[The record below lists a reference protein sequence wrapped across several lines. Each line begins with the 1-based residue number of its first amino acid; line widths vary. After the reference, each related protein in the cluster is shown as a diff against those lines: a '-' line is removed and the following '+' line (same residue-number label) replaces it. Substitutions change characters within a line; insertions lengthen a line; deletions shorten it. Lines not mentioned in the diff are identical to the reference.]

1 MSFLGGP
8 ECSTGANPLAQFQ
21 KQAGADTSLQRD
33 RLTNRTPQQQ
43 HNGFRSGQQIPE
55 DAAFQDFAQQGPHMG
70 EMLPNEAFH
79 MEQLRREAE
88 HLERVGGGGGGGGAN
103 WAGEFAQKAPGFS
116 PEEFAQQRGG
126 AFSPQDFAQFRQS
139 QMTPSARTGSPNN
152 TYQSAYRPPQMG
164 MGMYGGGM
172 QRPMFQQSPMMYQQP
187 QQTPQQYEGKGKGR
201 VQELSDTDWEKQ
213 FEELSTADKD
223 ADLDQLDREAQE
235 AIERELNQADR

>member
-1 MSFLGGP
+1 
-8 ECSTGANPLAQFQ
+8 
-21 KQAGADTSLQRD
+21 
-33 RLTNRTPQQQ
+33 
-43 HNGFRSGQQIPE
+43 
-55 DAAFQDFAQQGPHMG
+55 
-70 EMLPNEAFH
+70 
-79 MEQLRREAE
+79 
-88 HLERVGGGGGGGGAN
+88 
-103 WAGEFAQKAPGFS
+103 
-116 PEEFAQQRGG
+116 
-126 AFSPQDFAQFRQS
+126 
-139 QMTPSARTGSPNN
+139 
-152 TYQSAYRPPQMG
+152 MG